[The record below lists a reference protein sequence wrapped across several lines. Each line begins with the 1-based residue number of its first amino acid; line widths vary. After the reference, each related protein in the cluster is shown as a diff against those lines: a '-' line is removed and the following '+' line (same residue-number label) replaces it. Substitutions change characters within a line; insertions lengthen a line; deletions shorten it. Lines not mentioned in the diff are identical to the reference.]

1 MSSVLRTA
9 GPAGWR
15 SVKQTPSGC
24 QLGSSSILDSTAGA
38 PKRIV
43 CAGSTPEVLQY
54 LPECHEGPGPSTL
67 RTARRGAQEESVF
80 RTWPIAAVGLVA
92 LLLVVI
98 VSVQTASRRA
108 DEIYSQLEAL
118 NAHHREVDARLRQ
131 LRGDLSLSGIF
142 IRDYLLD
149 SEREHALDYRKTL
162 LKFRRDNMA
171 ELLKLRTLVT
181 SAEEQTRIDNLQAK
195 LDDYWEVFEPLFDW
209 TAVEKSTQSFRFL
222 RREILPRREA
232 ALAIAQD
239 IEQFNNANLA
249 AQRAEVTRRFADFQR
264 GLHALLWQS
273 LALGVLVALTA
284 VIRLRI
290 VERRTVEQKLH
301 AEEAERQLR
310 ELSQQL
316 VATQE
321 EERKKLSREL
331 HDHVGQML
339 TALRM
344 ELGRI
349 DRARGPVAAEIPA
362 AVAECRQLVD
372 NVVRTVRDLSLGL
385 RPSMLDDF
393 GLQPALEWHIRD
405 VSRRYGLTVDLTTH
419 GDLETLPEP
428 HRTCIY
434 RVVQEALTNC
444 VRHARATRVQVQ
456 LDRRGEAL
464 EALVSDDGSGFEQVP
479 RPTGLGLRGIEERVR
494 DLKGSVTVTTAPRG
508 GTTIRV
514 VLPLPAPV
522 EVPIANLAG

>member
-1 MSSVLRTA
+1 MLR
-9 GPAGWR
+9 
-15 SVKQTPSGC
+15 
-24 QLGSSSILDSTAGA
+24 
-38 PKRIV
+38 
-43 CAGSTPEVLQY
+43 Y
-54 LPECHEGPGPSTL
+54 LPECHEAPGPSTL
-67 RTARRGAQEESVF
+67 RTARGGAQEESVF

-98 VSVQTASRRA
+98 VSVLTASRRA
-108 DEIYSQLEAL
+108 DEIYNQLEAL
-118 NAHHREVDARLRQ
+118 NAHHREVDTGLRR
-131 LRGDLSLSGIF
+131 LRGDLHLSGIF

-149 SEREHALDYRKTL
+149 SEREHALDYRDSL
-162 LKFRRDNMA
+162 LNFRRDNMA
-171 ELLKLRTLVT
+171 TLLQLRTLVT
-181 SAEEQTRIDNLQAK
+181 GAEEQVRIDNLQAK

-222 RREILPRREA
+222 RREVLPRREA

-264 GLHALLWQS
+264 GLRALLWQS

-290 VERRTVEQKLH
+290 VEGRTVEQKLH

-349 DRARGPVAAEIPA
+349 DRVRGPVAAEIPA

-405 VSRRYGLTVDLTTH
+405 VSRRFGLTVDLTTH
-419 GDLETLPEP
+419 GDLDTLPEP

-464 EALVSDDGSGFEQVP
+464 EASVSDDGSGFEQVS